1 MTTRPFLGLPLF
13 GRGHITGR
21 SATFWADRPLFG
33 RSATGRSLWSIKAM
47 KFWLQVSLAQNFLGK
62 AFMSKI
68 LITHYYGLGGYFPK
82 GRKWLSCYDLH
93 PDITEA
99 Q

>member
-33 RSATGRSLWSIKAM
+33 RSATGRSLWSIKAL
-47 KFWLQVSLAQNFLGK
+47 KFWLQVSLAQSFLGK

-68 LITHYYGLGGYFPK
+68 LVNSLLWFRRLFSERTEMAELLRFASGHY
-82 GRKWLSCYDLH
+82 
-93 PDITEA
+93 
-99 Q
+99 